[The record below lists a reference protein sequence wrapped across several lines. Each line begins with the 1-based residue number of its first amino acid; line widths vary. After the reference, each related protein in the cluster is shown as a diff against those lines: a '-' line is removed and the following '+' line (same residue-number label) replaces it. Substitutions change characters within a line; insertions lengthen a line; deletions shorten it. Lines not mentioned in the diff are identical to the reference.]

1 MKNSI
6 IKTISILICLV
17 IISCASKSNIYIK
30 VSTTNE
36 INKKMITSDSEY
48 LLKSDY
54 FEIEL
59 KSYKNGDFFKAETD
73 LIKPKVFETFKL
85 STLYII
91 DKNGEP
97 LEFKSSTDFLNFMSK
112 NGYEM
117 KDQKENKYSTK
128 YTFKRE

>member
-6 IKTISILICLV
+6 IKTKSILICLV

-73 LIKPKVFETFKL
+73 LIKPKAFEDFKL
-85 STLYII
+85 STLYIV